1 MRSFSPA
8 WKHAKRSDTPHFS
21 TGARFATLR
30 VQKCTWMIV
39 HETKFTGFSC
49 AQSTAWR
56 PRRKGLFNQTTS
68 HLSCYTGMV
77 SYQKFPFDK
86 HIPRADTAKPPYRI
100 ANMSHL
106 AAGSGGSSG
115 SSSTQR
121 DMLPIARETKIIR
134 FFFPICFLNSNACE
148 ALWRPHVTPTIPCVQ
163 RVTCHLTSCSR
174 GRCV

>member
-1 MRSFSPA
+1 MRQNSLDFLAPRA
-8 WKHAKRSDTPHFS
+8 QRAKRPLR
-21 TGARFATLR
+21 GARP
-30 VQKCTWMIV
+30 C
-39 HETKFTGFSC
+39 
-49 AQSTAWR
+49 

-148 ALWRPHVTPTIPCVQ
+148 ALWDCDRMSHQQYRACSVCRAIS
-163 RVTCHLTSCSR
+163 HL
-174 GRCV
+174 VHEDPA